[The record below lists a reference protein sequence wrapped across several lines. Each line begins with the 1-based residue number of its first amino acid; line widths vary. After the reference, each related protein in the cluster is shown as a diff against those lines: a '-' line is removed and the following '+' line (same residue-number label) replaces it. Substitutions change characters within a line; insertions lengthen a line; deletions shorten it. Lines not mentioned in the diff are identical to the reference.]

1 MPEQRR
7 PNYGLREAAG
17 FCASIALCLSLAP
30 VAHAQPK
37 PAPVTLAEDASAYTL
52 SNGIVTARVDKKSGD
67 LLSMKYQG
75 MEMLGTVAGLDG
87 LPDVK
92 FDKPGANSRGF
103 GPFTDHQYGFWSHDT
118 DSSTP
123 TIDAVTID
131 PTKNDG
137 ARAEVSMKGI
147 SGGKPMG
154 AGPGGSFIS
163 DVEIRYSLGRGDSG
177 IQGHLSPFA

>member
-1 MPEQRR
+1 M
-7 PNYGLREAAG
+7 
-17 FCASIALCLSLAP
+17 
-30 VAHAQPK
+30 
-37 PAPVTLAEDASAYTL
+37 
-52 SNGIVTARVDKKSGD
+52 
-67 LLSMKYQG
+67 
-75 MEMLGTVAGLDG
+75 
-87 LPDVK
+87 
-92 FDKPGANSRGF
+92 
-103 GPFTDHQYGFWSHDT
+103 

-123 TIDAVTID
+123 MIDLMTID
-131 PTKNDG
+131 PTKNGG